1 MGRPNKKW
9 RSIFYRGRE
18 LGAQTHTIGS
28 IVHTGG
34 GGYTFGSLCNS
45 ILTLEGPTQ
54 GPLTGRGIYLDGGR
68 RGGTQIDGEWGNPLS
83 DEGSY
88 IDRGVNPIPCSP
100 DADFHSIY
108 TF

>member
-1 MGRPNKKW
+1 MEEYFLPGAGAGSPDTYNWKYC
-9 RSIFYRGRE
+9 SYRGE
-18 LGAQTHTIGS
+18 GDTHLVVFAILT
-28 IVHTGG
+28 
-34 GGYTFGSLCNS
+34 L
-45 ILTLEGPTQ
+45 LTLEGPTQ

-100 DADFHSIY
+100 DADLHSIY